1 MAINLDDYLKMV
13 TLAVNIDDKSI
24 DDSAEKLKKKLDEAV
39 DDKAVKFFK
48 FLDKLGT
55 GEKMSKV
62 ANKISDTLKNA
73 IVTSFKDGWK
83 EIENLVSYSTL
94 SNQNFRDLA
103 FTYGFTSAEAYGF
116 DTAKKLLGF
125 ESEEDLLYA
134 EPWQQQKFQEVM
146 TKFADNYNTL
156 YDKDFFEKYLDFQYE
171 WAEFKQDM
179 LIDFTKF
186 FISNKDLIKNGM
198 TGILKILEV
207 VNDLANWITDK
218 FGLGSNLTN
227 PNISDT
233 VNNIVN
239 SGYNKTVTINQN
251 NNFTNVPGQSNT
263 NFENPGESTYEQMIR
278 AMM

>member
-1 MAINLDDYLKMV
+1 MAVNLTDYLKKV
-13 TLAVNIDDKSI
+13 KLAVDIDEQSI
-24 DDSAEKLKKKLDEAV
+24 DGAAKKLDKGLEKGLSGNFQKLIISV
-39 DDKAVKFFK
+39 FDRVGTN
-48 FLDKLGT
+48 FLSTIESGLT
-55 GEKMSKV
+55 
-62 ANKISDTLKNA
+62 KIKDFV
-73 IVTSFKDGWK
+73 IDSFKDGWK
-83 EIENLVSYSTL
+83 EIQNLVNYSTL
-94 SNQNFRDLA
+94 SNENFRNLA

-116 DTAKKLLGF
+116 DKAKQLLGF
-125 ESEEDLLYA
+125 KSEEDLLYA
-134 EPWQQQKFQEVM
+134 EPWQKQKFQEVM

-186 FISNKDLIKNGM
+186 FISNKDLIINGM
-198 TGILKILEV
+198 NGILKILEV

-239 SGYNKTVTINQN
+239 SGYNKSVTINQN

-263 NFENPGESTYEQMIR
+263 NFENPGELTCEQIIKAIM
-278 AMM
+278 

>member
-24 DDSAEKLKKKLDEAV
+24 DDSAEKL
-39 DDKAVKFFK
+39 DKGLEKGLKGNFQKQISNIFDGIKTA
-48 FLDKLGT
+48 FLSTVSDGLT
-55 GEKMSKV
+55 
-62 ANKISDTLKNA
+62 KIKDFTIN
-73 IVTSFKDGWK
+73 SFKDGWK
-83 EIENLVSYSTL
+83 EIQNLVNYSTL
-94 SNQNFRDLA
+94 SNKNFRDLA
-103 FTYGFTSAEAYGF
+103 FTYGFSSAEAYGF

-125 ESEEDLLYA
+125 ESEEDLMYA

-198 TGILKILEV
+198 NGILKILEV